1 MEPRKRAVWGWES
14 LGTGLIVLMVLI
26 SNQVIEPNDF
36 NWMPPVA
43 VGLAMLITFDKSGAH
58 LNPLATGLVK
68 IFSKHS
74 LKRSGFYVLS
84 EISGMAI
91 ALGIAVTGGLAISR
105 NLPALDLSS
114 AVQIVVYEIIASTLL
129 LSLISTFIIIHRA
142 KLLIMLVPILISVF
156 WFTPLQASQMNPVV
170 TLGLLLAANMDL
182 PNALAHWCGQAIAMA
197 IMFAAGGKMRQW
209 HHSNYS

>member
-26 SNQVIEPNDF
+26 SNQVIEPHDF

-68 IFSKHS
+68 IFSRHS
-74 LKRSGFYVLS
+74 LKRSGFYIVS
-84 EISGMAI
+84 ELTGMAI
-91 ALGIAVTGGLAISR
+91 AVGVAATGGLLISR
-105 NLPALDLSS
+105 QLPALDLSS
-114 AVQIVVYEIIASTLL
+114 AAQVVVYEIIASSLL
-129 LSLISTFIIIHRA
+129 LGLISTFIIIHRA
-142 KLLIMLVPILISVF
+142 KLLIILVPILISVF
-156 WFTPLQASQMNPVV
+156 WFTPLQSSQMNPVV
-170 TLGLLLAANMDL
+170 TLGLLLAANLDL
-182 PNALAHWCGQAIAMA
+182 PNALAHWGGQAIAMA
-197 IMFAAGGKMRQW
+197 IMFVVGGKMRQW